1 MVRNIPKK
9 DEDNT
14 INIYHILYEF
24 HIMEPQIKGIN
35 AKNIHLVESS
45 HTSR

>member
-9 DEDNT
+9 GEDKT
-14 INIYHILYEF
+14 MNICHILYEF
-24 HIMEPQIKGIN
+24 HRLEPQIKEIN
-35 AKNIHLVESS
+35 AENIHLVESS